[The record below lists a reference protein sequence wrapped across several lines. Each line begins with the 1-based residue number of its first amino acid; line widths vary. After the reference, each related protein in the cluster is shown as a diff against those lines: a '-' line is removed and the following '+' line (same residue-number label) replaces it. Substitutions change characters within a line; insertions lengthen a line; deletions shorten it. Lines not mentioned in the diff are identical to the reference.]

1 MDIHP
6 ETEKQLA
13 EFEHLRA
20 QYQSIATHLM
30 QFKQVFRETTRAIEE
45 METLK
50 SDAKVYKEVGSLL
63 IEVDDKTKLKEEL
76 NEKKETMEIR
86 LKALQ
91 SQETELKEHLTKM
104 QADLEL
110 ALKKEN

>member
-1 MDIHP
+1 
-6 ETEKQLA
+6 
-13 EFEHLRA
+13 
-20 QYQSIATHLM
+20 M
-30 QFKQVFRETTRAIEE
+30 QFKQVFRETERAIEE

-50 SDAKVYKEVGSLL
+50 SDAKVFKEVGSLL
-63 IEVDDKTKLKEEL
+63 IEVDDRSKLKEEL

-86 LKALQ
+86 LKSLQ

-104 QADLEL
+104 QADLES